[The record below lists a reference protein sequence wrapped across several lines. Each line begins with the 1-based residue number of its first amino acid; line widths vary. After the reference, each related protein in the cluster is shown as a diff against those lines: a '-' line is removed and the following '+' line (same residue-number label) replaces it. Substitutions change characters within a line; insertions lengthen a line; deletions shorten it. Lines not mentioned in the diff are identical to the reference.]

1 MIARDVKKSLWRLIG
16 AAIASAGLIAFF
28 IFDRGSPF
36 SGLAVGLVVVVVF
49 PSTLLFAIDAS
60 RAIRREITTNNSVQ
74 VLGKI
79 LGIPQAIFGII
90 LLAFGVGYPV
100 YTLVHG
106 LGPTPLMTGLYIVM
120 ALVMFRVGFYYVK
133 EGVWLVG
140 VGRVRNKK

>member
-28 IFDRGSPF
+28 IFDRDSPF

-60 RAIRREITTNNSVQ
+60 RAIRREITTDNSVQ

-90 LLAFGVGYPV
+90 LMAFGVGYPV
-100 YTLVHG
+100 FTLVNG
-106 LGPTPLMTGLYIVM
+106 LGPTPLMTVLYIVM
-120 ALVMFRVGFYYVK
+120 ALVMFRVGFYYLK
-133 EGVWLVG
+133 EGLWLIG
-140 VGRVRNKK
+140 GRVRNKE